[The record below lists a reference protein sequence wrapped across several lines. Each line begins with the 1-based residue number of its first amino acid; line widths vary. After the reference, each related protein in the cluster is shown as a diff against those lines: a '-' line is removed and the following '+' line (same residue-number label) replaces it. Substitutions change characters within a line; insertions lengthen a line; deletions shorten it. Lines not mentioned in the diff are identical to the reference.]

1 MNASILQPARAK
13 PRTSCFAAVVL
24 LVLAFSLQACGGG
37 SDAPAPGA
45 PGDPGNPPGPGN
57 PAAEVLVGGTI
68 SGLGAGKSLVVANAD
83 ASGTPLQTLTFTAN
97 GSYSI
102 TLPKGTSY
110 AVRIVTHPAG
120 QGCDVFNG
128 TGTAQADV
136 SNIGIVC
143 ADEFAPS
150 APAGLTVT
158 YGAKSFN
165 FSWNAVPGARF
176 YKLLEDPDGA
186 SGFAEAAASIGATSY
201 THAISVL
208 RRLSATYALQA
219 CNFGGGC
226 GPASALLAP
235 EAVRATGYVKA
246 STTRTDSGFG
256 SVVAVSA
263 DGSTLAVAAPGQ
275 VFATGV
281 PGSVHIFTRTA
292 SGWREQAALV
302 PPTVA
307 DTDQF
312 GFSLA
317 LSADGGILAVG
328 ARMDDGP
335 ADSVVN
341 SGAVYVFARQG
352 ETWSQQAYL
361 RASNA
366 GAGVNQWSPG
376 DAFGAS
382 VALSADGATLAV
394 GAPGED
400 SDGSSPD
407 NNGMETAGA
416 VYVFTRTGAA
426 WTERAWLKGTG
437 IAMWRDLGTA
447 VALSADGGTLAAGAQ
462 GVNNNAGAVH
472 VFTQAAG
479 EWTQQQAVTAFNP
492 GNFYT
497 FGSALSL
504 AADGNTLAVGA
515 KWEASNGSSPSDTS
529 MFGAGAAYVFTR
541 EAGTWTQRAYLKAA
555 GPRDSDD
562 YGEAVALSGDGEWL
576 LIGAPGERRDAL
588 GALPGGSPHTL
599 YQGSGAAF
607 LYRRSGQD
615 WILHRY
621 LKAPAVA
628 AQDNYGSAVALSQ
641 DGGAIAI
648 GSNGE
653 DSAATG
659 IGGNQSDDSVQ
670 NAGAVYLY

>member
-1 MNASILQPARAK
+1 MNASILQPRRA
-13 PRTSCFAAVVL
+13 AAAAL
-24 LVLAFSLQACGGG
+24 LVLVLALQACGGG
-37 SDAPAPGA
+37 SGEMAAPAPGA
-45 PGDPGNPPGPGN
+45 PGNPGTPGTG
-57 PAAEVLVGGTI
+57 EVLVGGTI
-68 SGLGAGKSLVVANAD
+68 SGLGAGKSLVAANAD
-83 ASGTPLQTLTFTAN
+83 AAGTPLQTVTFTAN

-102 TLPKGTSY
+102 ALPKGTPYS
-110 AVRIVTHPAG
+110 VRIVTHPAG
-120 QGCDVFNG
+120 QGCDVFNA
-128 TGTAQADV
+128 TGTADADV

-150 APAGLTVT
+150 PPAGLTAT
-158 YGAKSFN
+158 YSAKSFN
-165 FSWNAVPGARF
+165 FSWNAVAGARF

-186 SGFAEAAASIGATSY
+186 SGFTEAAASIGTTSY

-235 EAVRATGYVKA
+235 EAAKAIGYVKA
-246 STTRTDSGFG
+246 STSRTDSGFG

-281 PGSVHIFTRTA
+281 PGSVHVFTRTA
-292 SGWREQAALV
+292 TGWREQAALV
-302 PPTVA
+302 PATVA

-317 LSADGGILAVG
+317 LSADGSILAAG

-335 ADSVVN
+335 DDSVAN
-341 SGAVYVFARQG
+341 SGAVYVFAREG
-352 ETWSQQAYL
+352 ESWSQQAYL

-366 GAGVNQWSPG
+366 GGAVNIWSPG
-376 DAFGAS
+376 DSFGAS

-407 NNGMETAGA
+407 NNGVETAGA
-416 VYVFTRTGAA
+416 VYVFTRAGAA

-462 GVNNNAGAVH
+462 GVNNNAGAVY
-472 VFTQAAG
+472 VFTQSGGA
-479 EWTQQQAVTAFNP
+479 WTQQQVLAASNP

-515 KWEASNGSSPSDTS
+515 KWEASNGTSPSNTS

-541 EAGTWTQRAYLKAA
+541 TGGAWTQRAYLKAA
-555 GPRDSDD
+555 GPWDSDD
-562 YGEAVALSGDGEWL
+562 YGGSIALSGDGQWL
-576 LIGAPGERRDAL
+576 LVGAPGERRDAL
-588 GALPGGSPHTL
+588 GALPGGAPHTL

-607 LYRRSGQD
+607 LYRRSGED
-615 WILHRY
+615 WPLHRY
-621 LKAPAVA
+621 LKAPGVA
-628 AQDNYGSAVALSQ
+628 AHDSYGSGVALSR
-641 DGGAIAI
+641 DGGTIAV
-648 GSNGE
+648 GSDGE
-653 DSAATG
+653 DSSATG
-659 IGGNQSDDSVQ
+659 LGGNQADDSAQ
-670 NAGAVYLY
+670 NAGAVYFY